1 MYNFDSYNVLLSI
14 ATNIAVLLMTLLC
27 CRDTYMK
34 NHKYLWKYLKPYDL
48 TQSESQGIYKSVKC
62 FYALFIFIYDVLY
75 VIKKQK

>member
-1 MYNFDSYNVLLSI
+1 
-14 ATNIAVLLMTLLC
+14 
-27 CRDTYMK
+27 MK

-62 FYALFIFIYDVLY
+62 FYALFIYFIYDVLY